1 MTEKPNIKMIRQM
14 SGGDTSFEE
23 KMIEIIKRELPKEI
37 YLYHEH
43 LKNAD
48 YLNAA
53 KDVHK
58 LKHKI
63 SILGLEKSYKLA
75 VDYEDELKKHKFL
88 RSNSFEDI
96 LKSMTDYIN
105 TLKL

>member
-1 MTEKPNIKMIRQM
+1 MTEQPNIEMIRQM
-14 SGGDTSFEE
+14 SGGDVSFEE
-23 KMIEIIKRELPKEI
+23 KMIEIIQRELPKEI
-37 YLYHEH
+37 TLYHEH

-48 YLNAA
+48 YLTAA

-75 VDYEDELKKHKFL
+75 VDYENQLKENKSSL
-88 RSNSFEDI
+88 SDAFEDI
-96 LKSMTDYIN
+96 LKNMLGYIN
-105 TLKL
+105 TF

>member
-1 MTEKPNIKMIRQM
+1 MMTEQPNIEMIKQM
-14 SGGDTSFEE
+14 SGGDVSFIE
-23 KMIEIIKRELPKEI
+23 KMMEIIQRELPKEI
-37 YLYHEH
+37 TLYHEH

-48 YLNAA
+48 YLTAA

-75 VDYEDELKKHKFL
+75 ADYENELKNHKFSL
-88 RSNSFEDI
+88 AESFEDI
-96 LKSMTDYIN
+96 LRK
-105 TLKL
+105 